1 MRHSLLRLSVL
12 ALLLM
17 VKMAVLGQGEF
28 EVDGIKYVFTSEET
42 VSVVSNNYSGDIII
56 PEHIVYNGTTYSV
69 TSIGYR
75 AFYCCYYSLTSVT

>member
-17 VKMAVLGQGEF
+17 VKMVVLGQGEF

-56 PEHIVYNGTTYSV
+56 PEHIVITERHTVSHPLV
-69 TSIGYR
+69 IELFIV
-75 AFYCCYYSLTSVT
+75 AIIA